1 MANHTATAS
10 LEAAARMVKGKEAA
24 MRLLKT
30 ENRKIAVEEL
40 NISDAYQRTIVQAR
54 VNRIAKN
61 LDQDAF
67 GSLTVGQRNDGS
79 FWVVDGMQRLTAAR
93 KLGIAMV
100 PCDVFQSE
108 GQEHEARVFRLKNRE
123 RTNVSAC
130 ALFKAQLTEGDE
142 QSLAIASVVKSAGL
156 KLALHDEGSRYP
168 YLKAVKALERS
179 FTRVGPEGLAS
190 ALSILIDAWPG
201 EDGMLQGDMIEGM
214 CWFIRKCPDFDRQ
227 RLVARLSKKSVTSVV
242 RAADANL
249 KLGRDRDSSS
259 YGRSLATY
267 DAIDLIY
274 RKGMRKKASV

>member
-1 MANHTATAS
+1 
-10 LEAAARMVKGKEAA
+10 

-30 ENRKIAVEEL
+30 ENRKIGVDEL
-40 NISDAYQRTIVQAR
+40 NISDAYQRTIVPGR
-54 VNRIAKN
+54 VSRIAKN

-67 GSLTVGQRNDGS
+67 GSLTVGQRRDGS
-79 FWVVDGMQRLTAAR
+79 YWVVDGMQRLTAAR
-93 KLGIAMV
+93 KLGIGMV
-100 PCDVFQSE
+100 PCDVFVSD

-142 QSLAIASVVKSAGL
+142 QSLAIAQVVRDAGL
-156 KLALHDEGSRYP
+156 KLALRDEGSHYP

-179 FTRVGPEGLAS
+179 FSRVGSAGLSA
-190 ALSILIDAWPG
+190 ALSILADAWPG
-201 EDGMLQGDMIEGM
+201 EDGSLQGDMIEGM
-214 CWFIRKCPDFDRQ
+214 CWFIKKHPDHDRK
-227 RLVARLSKKSVTSVV
+227 RLVTRLSKKSVTSVV

-274 RKGMRKKASV
+274 SKGMRRQSAV

>member
-1 MANHTATAS
+1 
-10 LEAAARMVKGKEAA
+10 

-30 ENRKIAVEEL
+30 ENKKIAVEEL
-40 NISDAYQRTIVQAR
+40 NISDAYQRTIVPAR

-67 GSLTVGQRNDGS
+67 GSLTVGQRRDGS
-79 FWVVDGMQRLTAAR
+79 YWVVDGMQRLTAAR

-100 PCDVFQSE
+100 PCDVFQSD

-142 QSLAIASVVKSAGL
+142 QSIQIAEVVKDAGL
-156 KLALHDEGSRYP
+156 KLALRDEGSHYP

-179 FTRVGPEGLAS
+179 FQRVGRDGLS
-190 ALSILIDAWPG
+190 LALSIIIQSWPG
-201 EDGMLQGDMIEGM
+201 EDGSLQGDMIEGM
-214 CWFIRKCPDFDRQ
+214 CWFIKKCPDLDRD
-227 RLVARLSKKSVTSVV
+227 RLVNRLSKKSVMSVL

-259 YGRSLATY
+259 YGRSMATY
-267 DAIDLIY
+267 DAISLIY
-274 RKGMRKKASV
+274 SKGMRKKTAVA